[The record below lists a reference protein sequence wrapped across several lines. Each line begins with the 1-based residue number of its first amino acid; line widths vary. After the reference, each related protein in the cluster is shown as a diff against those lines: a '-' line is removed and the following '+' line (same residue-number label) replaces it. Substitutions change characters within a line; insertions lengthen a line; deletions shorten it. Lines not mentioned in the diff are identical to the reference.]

1 MNSMNDLPRVHI
13 LLLNFNGWR
22 DTLECLESVLRLD
35 YPDFRVIVCDNG
47 SSDGSVERIRA
58 WAEGSEPAPTSDVP
72 SLARLVD
79 PPIGKPVHYV
89 SYTRA
94 EAERGGRG
102 NAADD
107 DARLI
112 LVSVGENLGFTGGN
126 NVGLRYL
133 QSRGERGHV
142 LVLNN
147 DTVVEPSSLRL
158 MVERLEAN
166 RQLAAVGATL
176 FWY

>member
-1 MNSMNDLPRVHI
+1 MRNQSNVTPTNDEAVSVTTEQSRFAAKSHLKISMNGLPRVHI

-47 SSDGSVERIRA
+47 SSDGSVDRITA
-58 WAEGSEPAPTSDVP
+58 WAEGSEPAPKSDIP

-79 PPIGKPVHYV
+79 PPIGKPVPYV

-107 DARLI
+107 DARL
-112 LVSVGENLGFTGGN
+112 
-126 NVGLRYL
+126 
-133 QSRGERGHV
+133 
-142 LVLNN
+142 
-147 DTVVEPSSLRL
+147 
-158 MVERLEAN
+158 
-166 RQLAAVGATL
+166 
-176 FWY
+176 